1 VVHAAVA
8 PPCVAALQ
16 ALLAMYSGIVLVQE
30 GSRPSLHP
38 ALNNHVLRALAACKV
53 ERPTPCRF
61 VFLLTFLQALPT
73 SSAAIATAALLK
85 RESLA
90 RDVLRELN
98 ECQCSASHATASA
111 DHQDANV
118 ATTQEGY
125 GWIMS
130 EDGEDGTGLEDD
142 LFAFT
147 GGDCDVCLVPACGT

>member
-1 VVHAAVA
+1 MQVVHSAVA
-8 PPCVAALQ
+8 PRCVAALQ
-16 ALLAMYSGIVLVQE
+16 ALLAMYSGMVLVQE
-30 GSRPSLHP
+30 GSHPSLHP
-38 ALNNHVLRALAACKV
+38 ALNNDVLRALAACKV
-53 ERPTPCRF
+53 EHFTPCRL
-61 VFLLTFLQALPT
+61 VFLLTSLQALPT

-85 RESLA
+85 RESLS

-98 ECQCSASHATASA
+98 ECQCAASRATASA

-130 EDGEDGTGLEDD
+130 GDGEDGTGLEED

-147 GGDCDVCLVPACGT
+147 GGACDV